1 MKHTIQPFNP
11 DKLYDIVV
19 SACFSIKAK
28 SREEAQQKLDALLS
42 EIDANNWEFE
52 KINEVEN

>member
-1 MKHTIQPFNP
+1 MKHSIQKFNP
-11 DKLYDIVV
+11 DKLYEIVV

-28 SREEAQQKLDALLS
+28 SSEEAQQKLEALLS
-42 EIDANNWEFE
+42 EIDVDHWECE